1 MYELQINMKLRIK
14 FVESMY
20 NLKTSNENSIL
31 IWNELRPFKH
41 RRGVQVTEAAKRQ
54 WCSDVT
60 PNFL

>member
-1 MYELQINMKLRIK
+1 
-14 FVESMY
+14 
-20 NLKTSNENSIL
+20 
-31 IWNELRPFKH
+31 LRPFKH